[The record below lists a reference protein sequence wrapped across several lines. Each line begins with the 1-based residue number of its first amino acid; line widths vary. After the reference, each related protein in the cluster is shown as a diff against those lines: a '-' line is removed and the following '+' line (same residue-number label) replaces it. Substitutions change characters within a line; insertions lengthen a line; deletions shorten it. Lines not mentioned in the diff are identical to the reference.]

1 LIFVGALT
9 QTPLRELLA
18 PSDPLAV
25 FKGAYFKR
33 QGRGERKT
41 TGKKWEK
48 EGEKAGEEKKGKR
61 SRVSPPLHSA
71 ILL

>member
-9 QTPLRELLA
+9 QTPLREFTR
-18 PSDPLAV
+18 SDSLAV

-41 TGKKWEK
+41 RGKKWGK
-48 EGEKAGEEKKGKR
+48 GGRKGRGGEEEGK
-61 SRVSPPLHSA
+61 A
-71 ILL
+71 K